1 MKIVG
6 IGDNVVDC
14 YPQFD
19 RMYPGGNALN
29 VAVYSR
35 RCGVETAYAGAVGSD
50 TAGRLITGSLSAE
63 NVDSSRLR
71 TIPGPTG
78 HASVEL
84 VNGEREFPRGDKG
97 VSLFTPETADLELLA
112 SATLAHSSCY
122 SGLEEYL
129 PWLAAEAPLSFDF
142 SDESRDG
149 GVEALLPHIAVA
161 SFSANDLDRDEALE
175 LAAWAHSRGPSH
187 VLVTRGLNGSIYFDG
202 NEFHE
207 QPAHSV
213 ETIDSLGAGDA
224 FIARML
230 VGLLENE
237 MPAVFLAAA
246 AALAAQTCLQ
256 HGAFGYGTPIPPEL
270 SSTMSTAENYSGT
283 NRTPRLKEAQ

>member
-29 VAVYSR
+29 VAVYAR
-35 RCGVETAYAGAVGSD
+35 RCNVETSYAGAVGSD
-50 TAGRLITGSLSAE
+50 TAGRLITDSLRAE
-63 NVDSSRLR
+63 NVDRSRLR
-71 TIPGPTG
+71 TFAGPTG

-97 VSLFTPETADLELLA
+97 VSLFAPDPADFELLA
-112 SATLAHSSCY
+112 GATLAHSSCY

-129 PWLAAEAPLSFDF
+129 SQLAAEAPLSFDF
-142 SDESRDG
+142 SDESREG
-149 GVEALLPHIAVA
+149 YAESLLPHVSIA
-161 SFSANDLDRDEALE
+161 SFSANDLNRDGAME
-175 LAAWAHSRGPSH
+175 LATWAHSWGPSH

-230 VGLLENE
+230 VGVLEKE
-237 MPAVFLAAA
+237 TPAVFLAAA
-246 AALAAQTCLQ
+246 AALAAQTCLK
-256 HGAFGYGTPIPPEL
+256 HGAFGDGHPIPPEL
-270 SSTMSTAENYSGT
+270 SSIIPTAGTYSET
-283 NRTPRLKEAQ
+283 NRLPRLKEAQ